1 MKDYDKF
8 KKCNE
13 KKIIIIKSGIFYYV
27 YNEDAI
33 IVNYLTGYKLYYLN
47 NKKLCVSFTDKSLN
61 SVLYRIRLK
70 TICYIVLDKT
80 IKQEYIGILSSYE
93 KVYEEASLM
102 VNKDVIIDN
111 ILDKLRILSLE
122 ELEKVKKFIERN

>member
-1 MKDYDKF
+1 MF
-8 KKCNE
+8 LLRN
-13 KKIIIIKSGIFYYV
+13 
-27 YNEDAI
+27 
-33 IVNYLTGYKLYYLN
+33 
-47 NKKLCVSFTDKSLN
+47 KSLN

-80 IKQEYIGILSSYE
+80 IKQEYISILSSYE

-102 VNKDVIIDN
+102 INKDVIIDN
-111 ILDKLRILSLE
+111 ILDKLKILSLE

>member
-47 NKKLCVSFTDKSLN
+47 NKKLCVSFTK
-61 SVLYRIRLK
+61 
-70 TICYIVLDKT
+70 
-80 IKQEYIGILSSYE
+80 
-93 KVYEEASLM
+93 
-102 VNKDVIIDN
+102 
-111 ILDKLRILSLE
+111 
-122 ELEKVKKFIERN
+122 

>member
-1 MKDYDKF
+1 MKYSIEGI
-8 KKCNE
+8 E
-13 KKIIIIKSGIFYYV
+13 KSRIIKSTQII
-27 YNEDAI
+27 NKKDSDKAI

-111 ILDKLRILSLE
+111 ILDKLKILSLE

>member
-13 KKIIIIKSGIFYYV
+13 KKIIIIKYGIFYYV

-61 SVLYRIRLK
+61 SVFLY
-70 TICYIVLDKT
+70 YIELD
-80 IKQEYIGILSSYE
+80 
-93 KVYEEASLM
+93 
-102 VNKDVIIDN
+102 
-111 ILDKLRILSLE
+111 
-122 ELEKVKKFIERN
+122 

>member
-1 MKDYDKF
+1 MF
-8 KKCNE
+8 LLRN
-13 KKIIIIKSGIFYYV
+13 
-27 YNEDAI
+27 
-33 IVNYLTGYKLYYLN
+33 
-47 NKKLCVSFTDKSLN
+47 KSLN

-111 ILDKLRILSLE
+111 ILDKLKILSLE
-122 ELEKVKKFIERN
+122 ELEKVKKFVERN